1 MAFLIGFAS
10 FACGSLFGVLVDR
23 GLLWRRPRFSPDTAD
38 LARRALSTAKH
49 VFGQSTALGGRL
61 HHPWNYAGSEVEQ
74 HVLDASLAAVQSRI
88 VHRKFQGEV
97 AAVRDQIKGV
107 WASSASSRPRIFV
120 PGQPLSPRELEW
132 EKDDGRR
139 AEVQRRH
146 AEDGIREAEAALE
159 RLSKLER
166 HT

>member
-1 MAFLIGFAS
+1 MDFLIGVAS
-10 FACGSLFGVLVDR
+10 FVCGTFFGVLIDR
-23 GLLWRRPRFSPDTAD
+23 GILWRRPRFSPETAD
-38 LARRALSTAKH
+38 LARRALSTAKY

-97 AAVRDQIKGV
+97 AAVRDQINGV
-107 WASSASSRPRIFV
+107 WASSASTRPRIYV
-120 PGQPLSPRELEW
+120 SGQPLSPREAELEK
-132 EKDDGRR
+132 EDERR

-146 AEDGIREAEAALE
+146 AEAGWREVEAALE

-166 HT
+166 HV